1 MWLSGEELL
10 RLRTDF
16 YQFFQ
21 LSLSSW
27 LKCRRINFGSW
38 LLDKMRPFVGLSA
51 TMFRNEMSDDL
62 PKQAEKRDDSS
73 KAEHKP
79 KTFGE
84 PFIIPDESEGPFEQ
98 APARPDQRPSEN
110 LPEP

>member
-1 MWLSGEELL
+1 
-10 RLRTDF
+10 
-16 YQFFQ
+16 
-21 LSLSSW
+21 
-27 LKCRRINFGSW
+27 
-38 LLDKMRPFVGLSA
+38 
-51 TMFRNEMSDDL
+51 MFRNEMSDDL

-98 APARPDQRPSEN
+98 VPARPDQRPSEN

>member
-1 MWLSGEELL
+1 
-10 RLRTDF
+10 
-16 YQFFQ
+16 
-21 LSLSSW
+21 
-27 LKCRRINFGSW
+27 
-38 LLDKMRPFVGLSA
+38 
-51 TMFRNEMSDDL
+51 MFRNEMSDDL

-73 KAEHKP
+73 KDERKP

-98 APARPDQRPSEN
+98 VPARPDQRTSEN

>member
-1 MWLSGEELL
+1 V
-10 RLRTDF
+10 TIC
-16 YQFFQ
+16 Q
-21 LSLSSW
+21 
-27 LKCRRINFGSW
+27 N
-38 LLDKMRPFVGLSA
+38 
-51 TMFRNEMSDDL
+51 
-62 PKQAEKRDDSS
+62 KRKKGTDSS

-98 APARPDQRPSEN
+98 VPARPDQRPSEN